1 MTEEYVEEIV
11 ANIERAGQSIGAAK
25 ALASEGYHD
34 FAASRAYYAAFYAAT
49 AVLLSEG
56 LELSKHSGVIAS
68 IHQRFIKTGKLDK
81 EHGIRSL
88 IQ

>member
-34 FAASRAYYAAFYAAT
+34 FAASRAY
-49 AVLLSEG
+49 
-56 LELSKHSGVIAS
+56 
-68 IHQRFIKTGKLDK
+68 
-81 EHGIRSL
+81 
-88 IQ
+88 